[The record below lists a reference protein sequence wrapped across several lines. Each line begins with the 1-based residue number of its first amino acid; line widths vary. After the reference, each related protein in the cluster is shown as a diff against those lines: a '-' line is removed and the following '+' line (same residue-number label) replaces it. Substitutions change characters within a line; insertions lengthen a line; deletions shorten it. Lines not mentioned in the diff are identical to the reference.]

1 MSLESGKTVLVT
13 YEGNLTKCIWY
24 KNGLHDG
31 LVELQISLGGQHVQL
46 KPFISQGNVDVQ
58 VIDLQSTVKP
68 VYQVLNK

>member
-1 MSLESGKTVLVT
+1 MAFLL
-13 YEGNLTKCIWY
+13 
-24 KNGLHDG
+24 

-68 VYQVLNK
+68 VYQVLNKEVICYTK